1 MLLCMIVG
9 CEDKKIEDKEHVVA
23 VDKISDELDYVLVT
37 YYKDYKLS
45 NGDSY
50 KAETMSINLDTEEMS
65 NLSMTLKN
73 NIYLTTKEFKLNENN
88 EVTNGS
94 LISYKYYES
103 DKYISII
110 EEDKNYFNNMYGN
123 VVNKTYVINKTTG
136 EVLDND
142 NILSLYK
149 LEEQDIYDKVK
160 KSEVEEADYVVM
172 YIKNNGYLLYIND
185 KDELVLMYDYVSD
198 EEEIKKELILVGQE
212 VEREEKANKNY
223 VVKKSENKY
232 TFSFFDE
239 HGVLSKEIMFQSF
252 HSPNEFESNV
262 KKGMSFDDVVKFDL
276 NYIMIPASVVNSQV
290 HILNDGIALVF
301 FDFNHY
307 VSDIHYY
314 NEDTYKE
321 MVQNNELPGVPYIC
335 VDDRKI

>member
-1 MLLCMIVG
+1 
-9 CEDKKIEDKEHVVA
+9 
-23 VDKISDELDYVLVT
+23 
-37 YYKDYKLS
+37 
-45 NGDSY
+45 
-50 KAETMSINLDTEEMS
+50 MSINLDTEEMS

-198 EEEIKKELILVGQE
+198 EEEIKKELILV
-212 VEREEKANKNY
+212 
-223 VVKKSENKY
+223 
-232 TFSFFDE
+232 D
-239 HGVLSKEIMFQSF
+239 
-252 HSPNEFESNV
+252 
-262 KKGMSFDDVVKFDL
+262 
-276 NYIMIPASVVNSQV
+276 
-290 HILNDGIALVF
+290 
-301 FDFNHY
+301 
-307 VSDIHYY
+307 
-314 NEDTYKE
+314 
-321 MVQNNELPGVPYIC
+321 
-335 VDDRKI
+335 

>member
-1 MLLCMIVG
+1 MD
-9 CEDKKIEDKEHVVA
+9 EIEDDKYQDALCIICDVA
-23 VDKISDELDYVLVT
+23 VSHMISDYRYFLAKEIIVIDHHQ
-37 YYKDYKLS
+37 
-45 NGDSY
+45 N
-50 KAETMSINLDTEEMS
+50 SINLDTEEMS

-198 EEEIKKELILVGQE
+198 EEEIKKELILV
-212 VEREEKANKNY
+212 
-223 VVKKSENKY
+223 
-232 TFSFFDE
+232 D
-239 HGVLSKEIMFQSF
+239 
-252 HSPNEFESNV
+252 
-262 KKGMSFDDVVKFDL
+262 
-276 NYIMIPASVVNSQV
+276 
-290 HILNDGIALVF
+290 
-301 FDFNHY
+301 
-307 VSDIHYY
+307 
-314 NEDTYKE
+314 
-321 MVQNNELPGVPYIC
+321 
-335 VDDRKI
+335 

>member
-9 CEDKKIEDKEHVVA
+9 CEEKKVEEKEYVVA

-50 KAETMSINLDTEEMS
+50 KAETLSINLDTEEMS

-94 LISYKYYES
+94 LISYKYYET
-103 DKYISII
+103 DRYISII
-110 EEDKNYFNNMYGN
+110 ESDTNYFNNTYGS

-198 EEEIKKELILVGQE
+198 EEEIKKELILV
-212 VEREEKANKNY
+212 
-223 VVKKSENKY
+223 
-232 TFSFFDE
+232 D
-239 HGVLSKEIMFQSF
+239 
-252 HSPNEFESNV
+252 
-262 KKGMSFDDVVKFDL
+262 
-276 NYIMIPASVVNSQV
+276 
-290 HILNDGIALVF
+290 
-301 FDFNHY
+301 
-307 VSDIHYY
+307 
-314 NEDTYKE
+314 
-321 MVQNNELPGVPYIC
+321 
-335 VDDRKI
+335 

>member
-1 MLLCMIVG
+1 
-9 CEDKKIEDKEHVVA
+9 
-23 VDKISDELDYVLVT
+23 
-37 YYKDYKLS
+37 
-45 NGDSY
+45 
-50 KAETMSINLDTEEMS
+50 MSINLDTEEMS

-149 LEEQDIYDKVK
+149 LVEQDIYDKVK

-198 EEEIKKELILVGQE
+198 EEEIKKELILV
-212 VEREEKANKNY
+212 
-223 VVKKSENKY
+223 
-232 TFSFFDE
+232 D
-239 HGVLSKEIMFQSF
+239 
-252 HSPNEFESNV
+252 
-262 KKGMSFDDVVKFDL
+262 
-276 NYIMIPASVVNSQV
+276 
-290 HILNDGIALVF
+290 
-301 FDFNHY
+301 
-307 VSDIHYY
+307 
-314 NEDTYKE
+314 
-321 MVQNNELPGVPYIC
+321 
-335 VDDRKI
+335 

>member
-1 MLLCMIVG
+1 MKYKIIVLLMLLCMIVG
-9 CEDKKIEDKEHVVA
+9 CEDKKVEEKEPVVA

-50 KAETMSINLDTEEMS
+50 KAETLSINLDTEEMS

-198 EEEIKKELILVGQE
+198 EEEIKKELILV
-212 VEREEKANKNY
+212 
-223 VVKKSENKY
+223 
-232 TFSFFDE
+232 D
-239 HGVLSKEIMFQSF
+239 
-252 HSPNEFESNV
+252 
-262 KKGMSFDDVVKFDL
+262 
-276 NYIMIPASVVNSQV
+276 
-290 HILNDGIALVF
+290 
-301 FDFNHY
+301 
-307 VSDIHYY
+307 
-314 NEDTYKE
+314 
-321 MVQNNELPGVPYIC
+321 
-335 VDDRKI
+335 

>member
-1 MLLCMIVG
+1 MKYKIIVLLMLLCMIVG
-9 CEDKKIEDKEHVVA
+9 CEDKKIEEKEQVVVA
-23 VDKISDELDYVLVT
+23 DKISDELDYVLISF
-37 YYKDYKLS
+37 YKDYKLS

-88 EVTNGS
+88 EVTNGN
-94 LISYKYYES
+94 LIGYKYYES

-149 LEEQDIYDKVK
+149 LEEQGIYDKVK

-198 EEEIKKELILVGQE
+198 EEEVKKELILV
-212 VEREEKANKNY
+212 
-223 VVKKSENKY
+223 
-232 TFSFFDE
+232 D
-239 HGVLSKEIMFQSF
+239 
-252 HSPNEFESNV
+252 
-262 KKGMSFDDVVKFDL
+262 
-276 NYIMIPASVVNSQV
+276 
-290 HILNDGIALVF
+290 
-301 FDFNHY
+301 
-307 VSDIHYY
+307 
-314 NEDTYKE
+314 
-321 MVQNNELPGVPYIC
+321 
-335 VDDRKI
+335 

>member
-1 MLLCMIVG
+1 MIVG
-9 CEDKKIEDKEHVVA
+9 CEDKKVEDKEHVVA

-50 KAETMSINLDTEEMS
+50 KAETISINLDTEEMS

-110 EEDKNYFNNMYGN
+110 EQDKNYFNNMYGN

-142 NILSLYK
+142 NILNLYK

-198 EEEIKKELILVGQE
+198 EEEIKKELILV
-212 VEREEKANKNY
+212 
-223 VVKKSENKY
+223 
-232 TFSFFDE
+232 D
-239 HGVLSKEIMFQSF
+239 
-252 HSPNEFESNV
+252 
-262 KKGMSFDDVVKFDL
+262 
-276 NYIMIPASVVNSQV
+276 
-290 HILNDGIALVF
+290 
-301 FDFNHY
+301 
-307 VSDIHYY
+307 
-314 NEDTYKE
+314 
-321 MVQNNELPGVPYIC
+321 
-335 VDDRKI
+335 

>member
-1 MLLCMIVG
+1 MIVG
-9 CEDKKIEDKEHVVA
+9 CEEKKVEEKEYVVA

-50 KAETMSINLDTEEMS
+50 KAETLSINLDTEEMS

-198 EEEIKKELILVGQE
+198 EEEIKKELILV
-212 VEREEKANKNY
+212 
-223 VVKKSENKY
+223 
-232 TFSFFDE
+232 D
-239 HGVLSKEIMFQSF
+239 
-252 HSPNEFESNV
+252 
-262 KKGMSFDDVVKFDL
+262 
-276 NYIMIPASVVNSQV
+276 
-290 HILNDGIALVF
+290 
-301 FDFNHY
+301 
-307 VSDIHYY
+307 
-314 NEDTYKE
+314 
-321 MVQNNELPGVPYIC
+321 
-335 VDDRKI
+335 

>member
-9 CEDKKIEDKEHVVA
+9 CEDKKVEEKEPVVA

-50 KAETMSINLDTEEMS
+50 KAETLSINLDTEEMS

-198 EEEIKKELILVGQE
+198 EEEIKKELILV
-212 VEREEKANKNY
+212 
-223 VVKKSENKY
+223 
-232 TFSFFDE
+232 D
-239 HGVLSKEIMFQSF
+239 
-252 HSPNEFESNV
+252 
-262 KKGMSFDDVVKFDL
+262 
-276 NYIMIPASVVNSQV
+276 
-290 HILNDGIALVF
+290 
-301 FDFNHY
+301 
-307 VSDIHYY
+307 
-314 NEDTYKE
+314 
-321 MVQNNELPGVPYIC
+321 
-335 VDDRKI
+335 

>member
-1 MLLCMIVG
+1 MIVG

-23 VDKISDELDYVLVT
+23 VDKISDELDYVLVA

-45 NGDSY
+45 NGDGY
-50 KAETMSINLDTEEMS
+50 KAETLSINLDTEEMS

-88 EVTNGS
+88 EVTNGC

-198 EEEIKKELILVGQE
+198 EEEIKKELILV
-212 VEREEKANKNY
+212 
-223 VVKKSENKY
+223 
-232 TFSFFDE
+232 D
-239 HGVLSKEIMFQSF
+239 
-252 HSPNEFESNV
+252 
-262 KKGMSFDDVVKFDL
+262 
-276 NYIMIPASVVNSQV
+276 
-290 HILNDGIALVF
+290 
-301 FDFNHY
+301 
-307 VSDIHYY
+307 
-314 NEDTYKE
+314 
-321 MVQNNELPGVPYIC
+321 
-335 VDDRKI
+335 

>member
-9 CEDKKIEDKEHVVA
+9 CEDEKIEDKEQVVA

-50 KAETMSINLDTEEMS
+50 KAETLSINLDTEEMS

-149 LEEQDIYDKVK
+149 LEEQEIYDKVK

-198 EEEIKKELILVGQE
+198 EEEIKKELILV
-212 VEREEKANKNY
+212 
-223 VVKKSENKY
+223 
-232 TFSFFDE
+232 D
-239 HGVLSKEIMFQSF
+239 
-252 HSPNEFESNV
+252 
-262 KKGMSFDDVVKFDL
+262 
-276 NYIMIPASVVNSQV
+276 
-290 HILNDGIALVF
+290 
-301 FDFNHY
+301 
-307 VSDIHYY
+307 
-314 NEDTYKE
+314 
-321 MVQNNELPGVPYIC
+321 
-335 VDDRKI
+335 